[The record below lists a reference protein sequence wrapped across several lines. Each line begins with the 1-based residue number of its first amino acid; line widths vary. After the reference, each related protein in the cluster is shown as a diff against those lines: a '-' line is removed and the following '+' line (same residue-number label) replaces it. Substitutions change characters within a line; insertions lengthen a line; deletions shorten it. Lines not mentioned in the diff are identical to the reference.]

1 VETGLGSSTGD
12 GALALQDADIST
24 AEGYNRGRNRTSWN
38 TKRISWSDGMNTSV
52 VSPPQARA
60 RSIEFLADA
69 FVVHLEDGRSLTVPL
84 EWFPRLRVDCP
95 TDRQS

>member
-1 VETGLGSSTGD
+1 
-12 GALALQDADIST
+12 
-24 AEGYNRGRNRTSWN
+24 
-38 TKRISWSDGMNTSV
+38 MNTSV